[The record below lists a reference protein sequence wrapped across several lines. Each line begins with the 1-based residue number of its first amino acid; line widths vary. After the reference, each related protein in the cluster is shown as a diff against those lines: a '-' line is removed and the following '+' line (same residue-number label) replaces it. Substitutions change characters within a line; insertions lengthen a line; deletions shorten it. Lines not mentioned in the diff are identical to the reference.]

1 MSIELE
7 YALEHKNDPAV
18 LCCRMEPG
26 EISHHNLEDPAIFP
40 DLVDT
45 GLLKLDGCLTIGQCL
60 GATLK
65 ETSDSLTPLTAE
77 IVDNI
82 QDPDAADGGEEE
94 APAAEEADPAADEE
108 EAPAEEAAPVAAPAM
123 AVPAGTQMTFGGGV
137 VKLYIAEG
145 KDIAIE
151 FPV

>member
-65 ETSDSLTPLTAE
+65 EVSDSLTPLTAE

-82 QDPDAADGGEEE
+82 QDPAAGEEE
-94 APAAEEADPAADEE
+94 AAE
-108 EAPAEEAAPVAAPAM
+108 EAPAEVAAPAL

>member
-65 ETSDSLTPLTAE
+65 EVSDSLTPLTAE

-82 QDPDAADGGEEE
+82 QDPEAGEE
-94 APAAEEADPAADEE
+94 AAAEEAP
-108 EAPAEEAAPVAAPAM
+108 EEAAVPAV
-123 AVPAGTQMTFGGGV
+123 AVPAGTQVTFGGGV

>member
-65 ETSDSLTPLTAE
+65 EVSDSLTPLTAE

-82 QDPDAADGGEEE
+82 QDPAAGEEE
-94 APAAEEADPAADEE
+94 AAE
-108 EAPAEEAAPVAAPAM
+108 EAPAEAAAPAL

-145 KDIAIE
+145 KDIHIE

>member
-65 ETSDSLTPLTAE
+65 ETSDSLTPLTAD

-82 QDPDAADGGEEE
+82 QDPEAGEEE
-94 APAAEEADPAADEE
+94 AAE
-108 EAPAEEAAPVAAPAM
+108 EAPAEAAAPAV
-123 AVPAGTQMTFGGGV
+123 AVPAGTQMTVGGGV

>member
-40 DLVDT
+40 DLIDT
-45 GLLKLDGCLTIGQCL
+45 GLLNTDGCLTIGQCI

-65 ETSDSLTPLTAE
+65 ETCDSLTPLTPAL
-77 IVDNI
+77 VDNI
-82 QDPDAADGGEEE
+82 QDPGATDEG
-94 APAAEEADPAADEE
+94 AAETETAVADA
-108 EAPAEEAAPVAAPAM
+108 AAPAM
-123 AVPAGTQMTFGGGV
+123 AVPAGTQMTIAGGV

>member
-45 GLLKLDGCLTIGQCL
+45 GLLNIDGCLTIGQCI

-65 ETSDSLTPLTAE
+65 ETCDSLTPLTPE
-77 IVDNI
+77 LVDNI
-82 QDPDAADGGEEE
+82 QDADSADAEEVE
-94 APAAEEADPAADEE
+94 EVAAELAAPAA
-108 EAPAEEAAPVAAPAM
+108 AEL
-123 AVPAGTQMTFGGGV
+123 AVPAGTHVTFSGGV

-145 KDIAIE
+145 KDISIE

>member
-45 GLLKLDGCLTIGQCL
+45 GLLNLDGALTIGQCI

-65 ETSDSLTPLTAE
+65 ETKDSLTPLTAD

-82 QDPDAADGGEEE
+82 QNPDAGA
-94 APAAEEADPAADEE
+94 E
-108 EAPAEEAAPVAAPAM
+108 EAPAEEAAAEAAPAM
-123 AVPAGTQMTFGGGV
+123 AVPAGAQVTFGSGV

-145 KDIAIE
+145 KDISIE

>member
-40 DLVDT
+40 DLIDT
-45 GLLKLDGCLTIGQCL
+45 GLLNTDGCLTIGQCI

-65 ETSDSLTPLTAE
+65 ETCDSLTPLTPAL
-77 IVDNI
+77 VDNI
-82 QDPDAADGGEEE
+82 QDPGAADDG
-94 APAAEEADPAADEE
+94 AAEAETAVADA
-108 EAPAEEAAPVAAPAM
+108 AAPAM
-123 AVPAGTQMTFGGGV
+123 AVPAGTQMTIAGGV

>member
-65 ETSDSLTPLTAE
+65 EVSDSLTPLTAE

-82 QDPDAADGGEEE
+82 QDP
-94 APAAEEADPAADEE
+94 AADEE
-108 EAPAEEAAPVAAPAM
+108 EAAEEAPAEVAASAL

>member
-1 MSIELE
+1 
-7 YALEHKNDPAV
+7 
-18 LCCRMEPG
+18 MEPG

-45 GLLKLDGCLTIGQCL
+45 GLLNLDGALTIGQCI

-65 ETSDSLTPLTAE
+65 EVRDSLTPLTAD

-82 QDPDAADGGEEE
+82 QNPDAG
-94 APAAEEADPAADEE
+94 AAE
-108 EAPAEEAAPVAAPAM
+108 EAPAEEAAAEAAPVM
-123 AVPAGTQMTFGGGV
+123 AVPAGAQVAFSGGV

-145 KDIAIE
+145 KDISIE

>member
-40 DLVDT
+40 DLIDT
-45 GLLKLDGCLTIGQCL
+45 GLLNTDGCLTIGQCI

-65 ETSDSLTPLTAE
+65 ETCDSLTPLTPAL
-77 IVDNI
+77 VDNI
-82 QDPDAADGGEEE
+82 QDPG
-94 APAAEEADPAADEE
+94 AADEG
-108 EAPAEEAAPVAAPAM
+108 AAETETAVADAAAPAM
-123 AVPAGTQMTFGGGV
+123 AVPAGTQMTIAGGV

>member
-45 GLLKLDGCLTIGQCL
+45 GLLNLDGALTIGQCI

-65 ETSDSLTPLTAE
+65 EVRDSLTPLTAD

-82 QDPDAADGGEEE
+82 QDPDNAGGG
-94 APAAEEADPAADEE
+94 
-108 EAPAEEAAPVAAPAM
+108 APAEAVPEEAAAAPAL
-123 AVPAGTQMTFGGGV
+123 AVPAGTQVTFGGGV

>member
-45 GLLKLDGCLTIGQCL
+45 GLLSLDGCLTIGQCI

-65 ETSDSLTPLTAE
+65 ETSDSLTPLTAA

-82 QDPDAADGGEEE
+82 QDPDAA
-94 APAAEEADPAADEE
+94 E
-108 EAPAEEAAPVAAPAM
+108 EAPAEEAPAEAEAPVM
-123 AVPAGTQMTFGGGV
+123 AVPEGTAVRVSGGYV
-137 VKLYIAEG
+137 RLYIAEG

>member
-7 YALEHKNDPAV
+7 YALEHKDDPAV

-40 DLVDT
+40 ELVDT
-45 GLLKLDGCLTIGQCL
+45 GLLSLDGCLTIGQCI

-65 ETSDSLTPLTAE
+65 VVSDTLTPLTAE

-82 QDPDAADGGEEE
+82 QDPAKAGGEAEAEAAPEE
-94 APAAEEADPAADEE
+94 APAAAA
-108 EAPAEEAAPVAAPAM
+108 V
-123 AVPAGTQMTFGGGV
+123 AVPAGTQMTFSGGY

-145 KDIAIE
+145 KDISIE

>member
-65 ETSDSLTPLTAE
+65 EVSDSLTPLTAD

-82 QDPDAADGGEEE
+82 QDPDAGEEE
-94 APAAEEADPAADEE
+94 AAE
-108 EAPAEEAAPVAAPAM
+108 EAPAL

-137 VKLYIAEG
+137 VTLYIAEG

>member
-65 ETSDSLTPLTAE
+65 EVSDSLTPLTAD

-82 QDPDAADGGEEE
+82 QDPDAGEE
-94 APAAEEADPAADEE
+94 AAAEEAP
-108 EAPAEEAAPVAAPAM
+108 EEAAVPAV

>member
-7 YALEHKNDPAV
+7 YAMEHKNDPAV

-26 EISHHNLEDPAIFP
+26 VISHHNLEDPAIFP

-45 GLLKLDGCLTIGQCL
+45 GLLNLDGVLTIGQCI

-65 ETSDSLTPLTAE
+65 EVKDSLTPLTAD

-82 QDPDAADGGEEE
+82 QDPDAAGG
-94 APAAEEADPAADEE
+94 D
-108 EAPAEEAAPVAAPAM
+108 APAEEADGEAVAAPAVV
-123 AVPAGTQMTFGGGV
+123 VPAGTQTSFSGGYV
-137 VKLYIAEG
+137 RLYIAEG
-145 KDIAIE
+145 KDISIE

>member
-40 DLVDT
+40 DLIDT
-45 GLLKLDGCLTIGQCL
+45 GLLNIDGCLTIGQCI

-65 ETSDSLTPLTAE
+65 ETCDSMTPLTPAL
-77 IVDNI
+77 VDNI
-82 QDPDAADGGEEE
+82 QDPAAADE
-94 APAAEEADPAADEE
+94 APAEE
-108 EAPAEEAAPVAAPAM
+108 EAPAEAAAPAM
-123 AVPAGTQMTFGGGV
+123 AVPAGTQVQFSGGV

-145 KDIAIE
+145 KDISIE

>member
-7 YALEHKNDPAV
+7 YALEHKDDPAV

-45 GLLKLDGCLTIGQCL
+45 GLLSLDGALTIGQCI

-65 ETSDSLTPLTAE
+65 ETKDSLTPLTAD

-82 QDPDAADGGEEE
+82 QDPDAAGGGAEGD
-94 APAAEEADPAADEE
+94 AAVPAAAS
-108 EAPAEEAAPVAAPAM
+108 V
-123 AVPAGTQMTFGGGV
+123 AVPAGTQIQFSGGV

>member
-45 GLLKLDGCLTIGQCL
+45 GLLNLDGCLTIGQCL

-65 ETSDSLTPLTAE
+65 ETSDSLTPLTAA

-82 QDPDAADGGEEE
+82 QDPAAD
-94 APAAEEADPAADEE
+94 
-108 EAPAEEAAPVAAPAM
+108 EAPAEEAAATAEAAAPAM
-123 AVPAGTQMTFGGGV
+123 AVPAGTQVTVGGGV

>member
-65 ETSDSLTPLTAE
+65 EVSDSLTPLTAE

-82 QDPDAADGGEEE
+82 QDPS
-94 APAAEEADPAADEE
+94 ADEE
-108 EAPAEEAAPVAAPAM
+108 EAAEEAPAEAAPAL

>member
-45 GLLKLDGCLTIGQCL
+45 GLLNLDGCLTIGQCL

-65 ETSDSLTPLTAE
+65 ETSDSLTPLTAA

-82 QDPDAADGGEEE
+82 QDPAAAD
-94 APAAEEADPAADEE
+94 
-108 EAPAEEAAPVAAPAM
+108 EAPAEEAAEPAEAAAPAM
-123 AVPAGTQMTFGGGV
+123 AVPAGTQVTLGGGV

>member
-45 GLLKLDGCLTIGQCL
+45 GLLSLDGCLTIGQCL

-65 ETSDSLTPLTAE
+65 EVSDSLTPLTPA

-82 QDPDAADGGEEE
+82 QDPDAAEGGEE
-94 APAAEEADPAADEE
+94 AAV
-108 EAPAEEAAPVAAPAM
+108 EAPAEAAPAV
-123 AVPAGTQMTFGGGV
+123 AVPEGTKVQFSGGV

-145 KDIAIE
+145 KDISIE

>member
-45 GLLKLDGCLTIGQCL
+45 GLLNLDGCLTIGQCI

-65 ETSDSLTPLTAE
+65 EVADSLTPLTPAL
-77 IVDNI
+77 VDNI
-82 QDPDAADGGEEE
+82 QDPDAADGD
-94 APAAEEADPAADEE
+94 APAE
-108 EAPAEEAAPVAAPAM
+108 EAPAEAAAPAM
-123 AVPAGTQMTFGGGV
+123 SVPAGTQVAFSGGV

-145 KDIAIE
+145 KDISIE

>member
-18 LCCRMEPG
+18 LCCRMEAG

-45 GLLKLDGCLTIGQCL
+45 GLLNLDGCLTIGQCL

-65 ETSDSLTPLTAE
+65 ETKDSLTPLTAD

-82 QDPDAADGGEEE
+82 QDPDAAGG
-94 APAAEEADPAADEE
+94 D
-108 EAPAEEAAPVAAPAM
+108 EAPAEEAAVEAAAPAM
-123 AVPAGTQMTFGGGV
+123 AVPAGTQMTFSGGV

>member
-7 YALEHKNDPAV
+7 YAMEHKNDPAV

-26 EISHHNLEDPAIFP
+26 VISHHNLEDPAIFP
-40 DLVDT
+40 DLIDT
-45 GLLKLDGCLTIGQCL
+45 GLLNIDGCITIGQAI

-65 ETSDSLTPLTAE
+65 ETSDSLTPLTPA

-82 QDPDAADGGEEE
+82 QDPDAGDDAPEEE
-94 APAAEEADPAADEE
+94 AAEEAP
-108 EAPAEEAAPVAAPAM
+108 AAPAM
-123 AVPAGTQMTFGGGV
+123 AVPEGTQVKVGGGV

-145 KDIAIE
+145 KDISIE

>member
-26 EISHHNLEDPAIFP
+26 VIGHHNLEDPAIFP

-65 ETSDSLTPLTAE
+65 EVSDSLTPLTAE

-82 QDPDAADGGEEE
+82 QDPAAGEEE
-94 APAAEEADPAADEE
+94 AAEEDPA
-108 EAPAEEAAPVAAPAM
+108 EAAAPAL

>member
-7 YALEHKNDPAV
+7 YALEHKDDPAV

-45 GLLKLDGCLTIGQCL
+45 GLLSLDGCLTIGQCI

-65 ETSDSLTPLTAE
+65 VVSDSLTPLTPE

-82 QDPDAADGGEEE
+82 QDPAKAGGDAPAEDAA
-94 APAAEEADPAADEE
+94 E
-108 EAPAEEAAPVAAPAM
+108 EAPAEATAV
-123 AVPAGTQMTFGGGV
+123 AVPAGTQVSFSGGY

-145 KDIAIE
+145 KDISIE

>member
-65 ETSDSLTPLTAE
+65 EVSDSLTPLTAE

-82 QDPDAADGGEEE
+82 QDPEYYLRY
-94 APAAEEADPAADEE
+94 
-108 EAPAEEAAPVAAPAM
+108 PV
-123 AVPAGTQMTFGGGV
+123 
-137 VKLYIAEG
+137 
-145 KDIAIE
+145 
-151 FPV
+151 

>member
-7 YALEHKNDPAV
+7 YALEHKKDPAV
-18 LCCRMEPG
+18 LCCRMEG
-26 EISHHNLEDPAIFP
+26 GNEITHHNLEDPAIFP
-40 DLVDT
+40 DLIDT
-45 GLLKLDGCLTIGQCL
+45 GLLNIDGCLTIEQVL

-65 ETSDSLTPLTAE
+65 ETSDSLTPLTPA

-82 QDPDAADGGEEE
+82 QDPDAA
-94 APAAEEADPAADEE
+94 E
-108 EAPAEEAAPVAAPAM
+108 EAPAEEAAAPAE
-123 AVPAGTQMTFGGGV
+123 AAAVPVPAGTQVSFSGGY

-145 KDIAIE
+145 KDISIE

>member
-26 EISHHNLEDPAIFP
+26 VIGHHNLEDPAIFP

-65 ETSDSLTPLTAE
+65 EVSDSLTPLTAE

-82 QDPDAADGGEEE
+82 QDPAAGEEE
-94 APAAEEADPAADEE
+94 AAVPA
-108 EAPAEEAAPVAAPAM
+108 V

>member
-1 MSIELE
+1 MSTELE
-7 YALEHKNDPAV
+7 YALEQKNDPAV

-40 DLVDT
+40 DLIDT
-45 GLLKLDGCLTIGQCL
+45 GLLNIDGCITIGQAL

-65 ETSDSLTPLTAE
+65 ETSDSLTPLTPA

-82 QDPDAADGGEEE
+82 QDPDAGEEE
-94 APAAEEADPAADEE
+94 AAE
-108 EAPAEEAAPVAAPAM
+108 EAPAEEAAPAM
-123 AVPAGTQMTFGGGV
+123 AVPAGTQVKVGGGV

-145 KDIAIE
+145 KDISIE

>member
-45 GLLKLDGCLTIGQCL
+45 GLLNLDGALTIGQCI

-65 ETSDSLTPLTAE
+65 ETCDSLTPLTAA
-77 IVDNI
+77 IVDNT
-82 QDPDAADGGEEE
+82 QTVAD
-94 APAAEEADPAADEE
+94 D
-108 EAPAEEAAPVAAPAM
+108 APAEETAEAAEAAAPAM
-123 AVPAGTQMTFGGGV
+123 AVPAGTQMTVAGGV
-137 VKLYIAEG
+137 VRLYIAEG

>member
-18 LCCRMEPG
+18 LCCRLEG
-26 EISHHNLEDPAIFP
+26 GNEITHHNLEDPAIFP
-40 DLVDT
+40 DLIDT
-45 GLLKLDGCLTIGQCL
+45 GLLNVEGAVTIGQAI

-65 ETSDSLTPLTAE
+65 ETSDSLTPLTPA
-77 IVDNI
+77 ILDNI
-82 QDPDAADGGEEE
+82 QEVKDD
-94 APAAEEADPAADEE
+94 E
-108 EAPAEEAAPVAAPAM
+108 EAPAEEAAEAAVPAV
-123 AVPAGTQMTFGGGV
+123 AVPAGTQVAFSGGV

>member
-45 GLLKLDGCLTIGQCL
+45 GLLNIDGCLTIAQCL

-65 ETSDSLTPLTAE
+65 ETCDSLTPLTPAL
-77 IVDNI
+77 VDNI
-82 QDPDAADGGEEE
+82 QDPEAGEE
-94 APAAEEADPAADEE
+94 AAAEEAP
-108 EAPAEEAAPVAAPAM
+108 EEAAVPAV

-145 KDIAIE
+145 KDIHIE

>member
-7 YALEHKNDPAV
+7 YAMEHKNDPAV

-40 DLVDT
+40 DLIDT
-45 GLLKLDGCLTIGQCL
+45 GLLNIDGCITIGQAI

-65 ETSDSLTPLTAE
+65 ETSDSLTPLTPA

-82 QDPDAADGGEEE
+82 QDPDAGD
-94 APAAEEADPAADEE
+94 D
-108 EAPAEEAAPVAAPAM
+108 APAEEAAKEAPAAPAM
-123 AVPAGTQMTFGGGV
+123 AVPEGTQVKVGGGV

-145 KDIAIE
+145 KDISIE